1 MLYHYKARIIKVY
14 DADTIRADIDCGF
27 GIWNMNQPL
36 RLARI
41 NAPEIAGDT
50 RERGLVARDFLR
62 DLILDKIIMIET
74 IKDRKEKYGRYLAEL
89 WIEGANV
96 NDWLVSYGMAVYVE
110 Y

>member
-1 MLYHYKARIIKVY
+1 MLYHYKARVIKVY

-27 GIWNMNQPL
+27 DVWKLNEAF

-41 NAPEIAGDT
+41 DAPEIRGDESAAGI
-50 RERGLVARDFLR
+50 VARDWLR
-62 DLILDKIIMIET
+62 DLVMNRLVMIET

-89 WIEGANV
+89 WVEGTNV
-96 NDWLVSYGMAVYVE
+96 NDWLVTNGMAQYVD